1 MPADPH
7 PPRPFRLSIYLALA
21 YLLLVAY
28 ASLWPLAGWRLP
40 EREWLQFVTAPWPRY
55 WTVADLV
62 INALAYAPLGFLI
75 ALSLPRR
82 WPRWAAVTLA
92 ALLGLLTSLAMEVLQ
107 QAVPGRIASNLDL
120 MSNGA
125 GALAGALAGSAA
137 LARPATL
144 AALTGLR
151 DRWLEPGHRA
161 DAALMLLALW
171 CFGQSNPALPWMAT
185 RVFEGAL
192 QPTLRYAIDP
202 FSMIGMGLSLACTL
216 AVAMTLLVAVPEQRQ
231 RLLLPALPAAAAG
244 AVKLAAALILL
255 KPDATLRWLTVESV
269 VGVGYGVALAALTL
283 RRSAPVQAAVGAAA
297 AAAAIALAYGFE
309 PAESPSAVLALFNWR
324 HGHLLNFNGL
334 TRLVAELWPAAAL
347 SFFGTVALRRA
358 ETERFRTPG

>member
-28 ASLWPLAGWRLP
+28 ASLSPFAGWRLP
-40 EREWLQFVTAPWPRY
+40 EGQWLRFVAAPWPRY

-75 ALSLPRR
+75 ALSAPRR
-82 WPRWAAVTLA
+82 WPRAAAGALA
-92 ALLGLLTSLAMEVLQ
+92 TLLGLATSFAMEVLQ

-120 MSNGA
+120 LSNGA
-125 GALAGALAGSAA
+125 GALAGAIAGAAA

-144 AALTGLR
+144 HALADLR
-151 DRWLEPGHRA
+151 DRWLVPGHRA

-171 CFGQSNPALPWMAT
+171 CFGQANPALPWMAT

-192 QPTLRYAIDP
+192 EPALRYAVDP
-202 FSMIGMGLSLACTL
+202 FSMTGMGLSLACTL
-216 AVAMTLLVAVPEQRQ
+216 AVAMTLLVAVPAQRQ
-231 RLLLPALPAAAAG
+231 LLLLPALPAAAAG
-244 AVKLAAALILL
+244 TVKLAAALVLL
-255 KPDATLRWLTVESV
+255 KPDATLRWLTVESL
-269 VGVGYGVALAALTL
+269 VGVGYGVALAALLL
-283 RRSAPVQAAVGAAA
+283 RRSPRVQAAAGAAA

-347 SFFGTVALRRA
+347 AFFGMVALRRA
-358 ETERFRTPG
+358 ARDTSGAPG